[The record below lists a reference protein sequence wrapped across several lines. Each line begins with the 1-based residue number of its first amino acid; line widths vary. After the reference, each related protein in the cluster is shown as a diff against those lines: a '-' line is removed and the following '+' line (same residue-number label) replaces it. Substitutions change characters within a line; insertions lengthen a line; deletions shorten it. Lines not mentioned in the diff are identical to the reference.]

1 MLKLWLD
8 FNEYQPIYGYKCYTY
23 IKKDCIYTDL
33 NMSKVSGFFARGL
46 LCFRVEGYHLVKKIE
61 CLKGFQL
68 QKNCL
73 RPERPGLN

>member
-1 MLKLWLD
+1 
-8 FNEYQPIYGYKCYTY
+8 
-23 IKKDCIYTDL
+23 
-33 NMSKVSGFFARGL
+33 MSKVFGFFARGL